1 MPAIKPAGE
10 ADHMVRPKLG
20 AAAMLAIAGVL
31 AVSGT
36 ASAQTGNPFSCSA
49 STADVTSGASTLLAP
64 TAANPALTPC
74 ASDTAA
80 LGTVTLPGGVASAV
94 GTVGPVDA
102 QTTLSTEQLSG
113 STVDT
118 EARATATVQAATIAS
133 GGDTISIGPSTATVD
148 DRCVDNAQQLTASS
162 TLNAITINGV
172 TTALSGQPQTFSTGD
187 GVLTISV
194 NQKATSGDTT
204 TETLLEVSVIGG
216 GAKAIIGTATAG
228 GARGACAGTA
238 GATGGGGG
246 AGSGGG
252 SGSGGG
258 TGTASGLCP
267 SGAAPRS
274 GGCVIVGT
282 GISVPTA
289 SSHEVVGASVMSLSA
304 ARHKFGRHV
313 SCLNGA
319 GPKFVVVGT
328 RRADR
333 ITVRA
338 KRMRVLGLGGDDH
351 ITVVGGNRTCVNGGA
366 GNDTIVNRKRNDV
379 TVFGANGRDRI
390 TLGNGPAYVLGGKGS
405 DRVVAGSGKVDIQ
418 GNAGNDYIKVGNG
431 AARLNGGN
439 GNDVLI
445 AGTGKVHLNGGRGR
459 NRLTARGRIAYVQ
472 ANRRGGSAAYVR
484 RRNARYARR
493 HGISK
498 VYIIK

>member
-1 MPAIKPAGE
+1 
-10 ADHMVRPKLG
+10 
-20 AAAMLAIAGVL
+20 
-31 AVSGT
+31 
-36 ASAQTGNPFSCSA
+36 
-49 STADVTSGASTLLAP
+49 
-64 TAANPALTPC
+64 
-74 ASDTAA
+74 
-80 LGTVTLPGGVASAV
+80 
-94 GTVGPVDA
+94 
-102 QTTLSTEQLSG
+102 LSG

-118 EARATATVQAATIAS
+118 EAKARATVQAATIAS

-216 GAKAIIGTATAG
+216 GGKSIIGTATAG
-228 GARGACAGTA
+228 GTRGACAGTA

-246 AGSGGG
+246 GGG
-252 SGSGGG
+252 SG
-258 TGTASGLCP
+258 TASGPCP

-282 GISVPTA
+282 GISVPME
-289 SSHEVVGASVMSLSA
+289 SSHEVVGASVMSLTA

-338 KRMRVLGLGGDDH
+338 RRMRVLGLGGDDH
-351 ITVVGGNRTCVNGGA
+351 ITVVDGNRTCVNGGA
-366 GNDTIVNRKRNDV
+366 GNDAIVNRKRNDV

-405 DRVVAGSGKVDIQ
+405 DRMVAGSGKVDIQ

-459 NRLTARGRIAYVQ
+459 NRLTARGRIAYIQ

-498 VYIIK
+498 VHIIK